1 MHILRNVL
9 YTFCKVWTKRIC
21 RASLV
26 GDHFLYSPDLN
37 VQFKGDAAG
46 RNLKPF
52 TLRGSKV
59 KMNYRSKWFYSCLMC
74 SLFVLGKMK
83 CFLAWILS
91 KSEWFLFFS
100 NYGQLWDIPEY
111 VVGIDWSCCYSTE
124 NFLLVLGE
132 ASIGIP
138 SPLICTL
145 YSSWQ
150 IIVYNSTG
158 SADKTIKMWKA
169 GTCQMTF
176 TGHSDCVRSLAV
188 LSALEFVSCSNDW

>member
-1 MHILRNVL
+1 MHILHTVL
-9 YTFCKVWTKRIC
+9 YIFCKVWTKRIC
-21 RASLV
+21 MQWRASLV
-26 GDHFLYSPDLN
+26 GDHVLYSPDLD

-46 RNLKPF
+46 TNLKPF

-83 CFLAWILS
+83 CFLAWICPNQSDFYFSLIMANSEIFLS
-91 KSEWFLFFS
+91 
-100 NYGQLWDIPEY
+100 
-111 VVGIDWSCCYSTE
+111 IDWSCCYSTE

-145 YSSWQ
+145 
-150 IIVYNSTG
+150 
-158 SADKTIKMWKA
+158 
-169 GTCQMTF
+169 
-176 TGHSDCVRSLAV
+176 
-188 LSALEFVSCSNDW
+188 